1 VPAATPVR
9 IVVWDNI
16 GNTLLGVRPWS
27 AWDDRQRTRLIEENA
42 QAEAHAPAFD
52 QLFAEAGFQ
61 PDLIWLYDPDRLG
74 AGFGSLLEDY
84 AGRTRPFTDP
94 AEFPEIARDAD
105 IIVIHKETLPAEA
118 IADTPRL
125 RAVLHLGQDYRGVP
139 SDALR
144 ARKIPIA
151 ATPLV
156 NYIAVAEHVWA
167 FILNHVK
174 KLPGERRYMDTREY
188 VTSWGLFPGTENVRD
203 LTLGLL
209 GFGEIARPIARVAR
223 AFDMRTLY
231 WDVRRFPELE
241 ERYGVEYVGW
251 DDLFAQVDVL
261 SVQLALNPQT
271 HGIIGARELAL
282 MKPTALFINTARGK
296 LVDQPALTA
305 AVQTRQI
312 GALALDVYAEEPL
325 PPDDPLLA
333 LHADPSYD
341 VTLTPHSAWQSPWTW
356 IRDSQALWHDAIH
369 ALKGEPMKYEVE
381 RRET

>member
-1 VPAATPVR
+1 MPAATPVR

-27 AWDDRQRTRLIEENA
+27 TWDERQRTRLIEENG

-61 PDLIWLYDPDRLG
+61 PNLTWLYDPNKLG
-74 AGFGSLLEDY
+74 AGFGSLLDDY
-84 AGRTRPFTDP
+84 SGRTRPFTDT
-94 AEFPEIARDAD
+94 AEFAEIARDAD
-105 IIVIHKETLPAEA
+105 IIVIHKETLPPEA
-118 IADTPRL
+118 IANTPRL
-125 RAVLHLGQDYRGVP
+125 QAMLHLGQDYRGVP
-139 SDALR
+139 GDALR
-144 ARKIPIA
+144 KRKIPIA

-174 KLPGERRYMDTREY
+174 KLPGQRRQMDSRAY
-188 VTSWGLFPGTENVRD
+188 IDSWGLFPGTENVRD

-209 GFGEIARPIARVAR
+209 GFGEIARPIARVAK

-241 ERYGVEYVGW
+241 AQYGVEYAAW
-251 DDLFAQVDVL
+251 DELFAHADVL

-271 HGIIGARELAL
+271 HGIIGAKELAK

-296 LVDQPALTA
+296 LIDQPALVD
-305 AVQTRQI
+305 AVRSRQI
-312 GALALDVYAEEPL
+312 AALALDVYAEEPL
-325 PPDDPLLA
+325 PPDDPLLT

-341 VTLTPHSAWQSPWTW
+341 ITLTPHSAWQSPWTW
-356 IRDSQALWHDAIH
+356 IRDSQALWHDAIR
-369 ALKGEPMKYEVE
+369 ALKGEQMKYEVE
-381 RRET
+381 

>member
-1 VPAATPVR
+1 VR

-27 AWDDRQRTRLIEENA
+27 TWDDRQRTRLLEEDG
-42 QAEAHAPAFD
+42 QAVAHAPAFD
-52 QLFAEAGFQ
+52 QIFAEAGYQ
-61 PDLIWLYDPDRLG
+61 TDLTWLYDPNKLG
-74 AGFGSLLEDY
+74 AGFGTLLDDY
-84 AGRTRPFTDP
+84 AGRTRPFTDT

-105 IIVIHKETLPAEA
+105 IIVIHKENLPPEA
-118 IADTPRL
+118 IADTPNL
-125 RAVLHLGQDYRGVP
+125 RAMLHLGQDYRGVP

-144 ARKIPIA
+144 QRNGPIA

-174 KLPGERRYMDTREY
+174 KLPGQRRHMDARAY
-188 VTSWGLFPGTENVRD
+188 VDSWGLYPGTENVRD

-209 GFGEIARPIARVAR
+209 GFGEIARPIARVAN

-231 WDVRRFPELE
+231 WDARRFPELE
-241 ERYGVEYVGW
+241 EQYGVEYVPW
-251 DDLFAQVDVL
+251 DDLFAQVEVL

-271 HGIIGARELAL
+271 HGIIGAKELAL
-282 MKPTALFINTARGK
+282 LKPNALFINTARGK
-296 LVDQPALTA
+296 LIDQPALID
-305 AVQTRQI
+305 AVKSHRI

-325 PPDDPLLA
+325 PPDDPLLT
-333 LHADPSYD
+333 LHADPSYN

-356 IRDSQALWHDAIH
+356 IRDSQALWHDAIR
-369 ALKGEPMKYEVE
+369 ALKGEQMRYRV
-381 RRET
+381 

>member
-1 VPAATPVR
+1 MPAATPVR

-27 AWDDRQRTRLIEENA
+27 TWDDRQRTRLLEEDG

-52 QLFAEAGFQ
+52 QLFAEAGYQ
-61 PDLIWLYDPDRLG
+61 TDLTWLYDPNKLG
-74 AGFGSLLEDY
+74 AGFGSLLDDY
-84 AGRTRPFTDP
+84 AGRTRPFTDM

-105 IIVIHKETLPAEA
+105 IIVIHKENLPPEA
-118 IADTPRL
+118 ISNTPKL
-125 RAVLHLGQDYRGVP
+125 RAMLHLGQDFRGVP

-144 ARKIPIA
+144 QRNVPIA

-174 KLPGERRYMDTREY
+174 KLPGQRRHMDSRAY
-188 VTSWGLFPGTENVRD
+188 VDSWGLYPGTENVRD

-209 GFGEIARPIARVAR
+209 GFGEIARPIAKVAR

-241 ERYGVEYVGW
+241 DQYGVEYVPW

-261 SVQLALNPQT
+261 SVQLALNLQT
-271 HGIIGARELAL
+271 HGIIGAKELAL
-282 MKPTALFINTARGK
+282 LKPNALFINTARGK
-296 LVDQPALTA
+296 LIDQPALID
-305 AVQTRQI
+305 AVKSHRI

-325 PPDDPLLA
+325 PPDDPLLT
-333 LHADPSYD
+333 LHADPSYN

-356 IRDSQALWHDAIH
+356 IRDSQALWHDAIR
-369 ALKGEPMKYEVE
+369 ALKGEEMRYRV
-381 RRET
+381 

>member
-1 VPAATPVR
+1 MPAATPVR

-27 AWDDRQRTRLIEENA
+27 AWDDRQRTRLMEEDG

-61 PDLIWLYDPDRLG
+61 PDLTWLYDPNKLG

-84 AGRTRPFTDP
+84 AGRTRPFTETAD
-94 AEFPEIARDAD
+94 FPEIARDAD
-105 IIVIHKETLPAEA
+105 IIVIHKETLPPEA
-118 IADTPRL
+118 IASTPKL
-125 RAVLHLGQDYRGVP
+125 RAMLHLGQDYRGVP

-144 ARKIPIA
+144 ARNIPIA

-167 FILNHVK
+167 FILNQVK
-174 KLPGERRYMDTREY
+174 RLPGQRRHMDARAY
-188 VTSWGLFPGTENVRD
+188 VDSWGLFPGTENVRD

-209 GFGEIARPIARVAR
+209 GFGEIARPIAKVAR

-231 WDVRRFPELE
+231 WDIRRFPELE
-241 ERYGVEYVGW
+241 EQYGVEYAKW

-261 SVQLALNPQT
+261 SVQLALNAQT

-296 LVDQPALTA
+296 LVDQPALVD
-305 AVQTRQI
+305 AVRSHRI

-325 PPDDPLLA
+325 PPDDPLLT
-333 LHADPSYD
+333 LHADPSYEI
-341 VTLTPHSAWQSPWTW
+341 TLTPHSAWQSPWTW
-356 IRDSQALWHDAIH
+356 IRDSQALWHDAIR
-369 ALKGEPMKYEVE
+369 ALKGEAMRHLV
-381 RRET
+381 